1 MKILV
6 AGQGIAGSMLAWQL
20 RQNRHDVILAA
31 DPEKNCASRV
41 AAGVLTPIT
50 GKRFA
55 ASWEYPRLYAG
66 AVAAYQKLGQHFGK
80 VFFYPKETIRIFR
93 SADERALWDK
103 KKSRPDFRPF
113 IKEELPAG
121 ALPEPW
127 QDPFGSMVLIQGG
140 WCDAE
145 SLLDT
150 LEHFFLDHRI
160 LRRGTVPPTDITEET
175 GRVTWHNETFDHV
188 IFCEGHHIRHNPL
201 FKRIPFEHVK
211 GEILTL
217 ETNVSIPK
225 HSILNF
231 GKWLVPYPDGS
242 LRCGSTYDWYDLTDT
257 PTGTARE
264 HLLESLQNRL
274 SLNVTVT
281 GQQAGVRPVC
291 KDMRPVLGPHP
302 LHPRIWVFNGLG
314 AKGILRAP
322 YLAQHLVNVLEK
334 KEPLWEEVNCARFWD
349 DA

>member
-6 AGQGIAGSMLAWQL
+6 VGQGVAGSMLAWQL
-20 RQNRHDVILAA
+20 RQNRHDVVLA
-31 DPEKNCASRV
+31 DPGGKCASRV

-66 AVAAYQKLGQHFGK
+66 AVAAYKELGQYFGK
-80 VFFYPKETIRIFR
+80 TFFYPRETIRIFR
-93 SADERALWDK
+93 SAEERALWDK
-103 KKSRPDFRPF
+103 KKSRLDFLPF
-113 IKEELPAG
+113 IKEDLPAR

-127 QDPFGSMVLIQGG
+127 QDPFGSMILIQGG

-145 SLLDT
+145 SLLED
-150 LEHFFLDHRI
+150 LEHFFLDHGI
-160 LRRGTVPPTDITEET
+160 LRRGTLSHADITAENS
-175 GRVTWHNETFDHV
+175 RVTWRNEPFDHV
-188 IFCEGHHIRHNPL
+188 VFCEGYHIRHNP
-201 FKRIPFEHVK
+201 FFSRVPFEHVK
-211 GEILTL
+211 GEILTI
-217 ETNVSIPK
+217 ETGASVPEQ
-225 HSILNF
+225 SILNF
-231 GKWLVPYPDGS
+231 GKWIVPYPDGS

-257 PTGTARE
+257 PTGAARE
-264 HLLESLQNRL
+264 HILESLRNQF
-274 SLNVTVT
+274 SINVTVT

-291 KDMRPVLGPHP
+291 KDMKPVLGPHP
-302 LHPRIWVFNGLG
+302 RHRRVWVFNGLG

-334 KEPLWEEVNCARFWD
+334 KETLWEEVNCARFWD